1 MNSIGQIYFESPKGM
16 PSTSSFQSDLV
27 SWLPENGGVNGDNQD
42 PMFGD
47 SGHPFVSLR
56 YINIWV
62 ISLIN
67 FKPKVIKLHVDK
79 LDVIRTVWICI
90 LFLPRTLFCF
100 SSAKRFYLSS

>member
-27 SWLPENGGVNGDNQD
+27 SWLPENGVNGDNQD

-56 YINIWV
+56 YSDLYSHI
-62 ISLIN
+62 
-67 FKPKVIKLHVDK
+67 
-79 LDVIRTVWICI
+79 
-90 LFLPRTLFCF
+90 
-100 SSAKRFYLSS
+100 